1 MNWKE
6 SVTYALI
13 YLCLDA
19 IWLYTMTPIF
29 YRKRFELIQ
38 TSEMKIRIPYA
49 VLAYGLLL
57 FTLFYICIPLSKEYK
72 QKQSWIPFAFVGLSI
87 YGVYNLTNAAVFSKY
102 PMDLCVVDTIW
113 GGVCFGLMGYIY
125 YMIKK

>member
-1 MNWKE
+1 
-6 SVTYALI
+6 
-13 YLCLDA
+13 
-19 IWLYTMTPIF
+19 MTPIF

-38 TSEMKIRIPYA
+38 NSEMKIRMPYA

-57 FTLFYICIPLSKEYK
+57 LTLFYICIPLSKEYK
-72 QKQSWIPFAFVGLSI
+72 QKQSWIQFAFVGLSI

-125 YMIKK
+125 YIIKK

>member
-19 IWLYTMTPIF
+19 IWLYTMTPLF

-38 TSEMKIRIPYA
+38 GSEMKIRMPFAIVAYA
-49 VLAYGLLL
+49 LLL
-57 FTLFYICIPLSKEYK
+57 LTLFYICIPLSKEYK
-72 QKQSWIPFAFVGLSI
+72 KNPWIPFALVGLSI

-102 PMDLCVVDTIW
+102 PIDLCIVDTVW

-125 YMIKK
+125 YKIKI